1 MCDLMNNNH
10 FKPHQTTINKYLK
23 LNLQIIK
30 FSDHRIQIIITF
42 ATLDFHLSGANILL
56 GC

>member
-10 FKPHQTTINKYLK
+10 FKPHQTTINKNLK

-30 FSDHRIQIIITF
+30 LSNLQIFESSNPNYYYLCI
-42 ATLDFHLSGANILL
+42 A
-56 GC
+56 